1 MGNWFSHKTKNA
13 SPSTIT
19 RLFTVLKSGASLPI
33 TINIKTS
40 SKTGFT
46 PVCYSFDDYNIF
58 LCHCNQLSDKWQER
72 NAILYFPNR
81 LISFAYDI
89 SVFPHTFSHPYALKK
104 FLHHLLSQIPCIP
117 WKHLNETVLSRIH

>member
-19 RLFTVLKSGASLPI
+19 RLFIVLKSGASLPI

-58 LCHCNQLSDKWQER
+58 FSYAIATSYQTNGR
-72 NAILYFPNR
+72 NVMLYF
-81 LISFAYDI
+81 IFQ
-89 SVFPHTFSHPYALKK
+89 TG
-104 FLHHLLSQIPCIP
+104 
-117 WKHLNETVLSRIH
+117 

>member
-58 LCHCNQLSDKWQER
+58 FSD
-72 NAILYFPNR
+72 AI
-81 LISFAYDI
+81 A
-89 SVFPHTFSHPYALKK
+89 
-104 FLHHLLSQIPCIP
+104 
-117 WKHLNETVLSRIH
+117 TVIRQMTGA